1 MPKKKKEHAPPRIPQ
16 DSMADIVFLLLIFF
30 LVATSF
36 NQEMGL
42 GLTLPPIQEEAEKVQ
57 VRTKN
62 ICNIWVNAA
71 GEILLADEIVSLQ
84 QVRPEVE
91 RRLRE
96 NPLLIVSLKTDRE
109 TRYDNFIQVLDE
121 IKAAGATKISLAE
134 PD

>member
-1 MPKKKKEHAPPRIPQ
+1 
-16 DSMADIVFLLLIFF
+16 MADIVFLLLIFF